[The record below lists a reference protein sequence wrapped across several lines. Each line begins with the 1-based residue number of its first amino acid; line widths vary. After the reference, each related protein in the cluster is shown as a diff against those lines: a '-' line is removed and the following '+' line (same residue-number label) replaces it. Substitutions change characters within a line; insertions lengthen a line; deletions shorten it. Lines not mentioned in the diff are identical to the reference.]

1 MTEPSAWRF
10 TILGYPVGLG
20 APGWL
25 LLGLVSVLV
34 AAVAAY
40 AALRRPAGVRRLLG
54 ARLGDSLAPGVVV
67 GRQVVRAAST
77 GLSLLLFS
85 IALSQPQC
93 GSRAELTR
101 KRGIDVVVALDAS
114 KSMRARDVLP
124 SRLERAK
131 LELSTLLDELKGDR
145 VAIVAFAGDAFVQC
159 PLTSDYAA
167 AKLFLRAID
176 PDQMQEGGTNIGAA
190 LATAQRVLEGADRG
204 AKDRVVV
211 LLSDGEDLS
220 GEVGEAT
227 DALKSSGIKVFT
239 VGIGSTTGEPIPVLD
254 KQGDRTGYLKDPATG
269 QTVLSR
275 LDEAGLEAIAQA
287 TGGEYFHRTGAVA
300 VPEVAARIDRLQKSE
315 LESRI
320 TVRYDERFQSFL
332 LPGLLVLV
340 AGMVAGSTWR
350 RRGSGAALGTGLLL
364 LAAPAQA
371 LGPFE
376 ANPPSVERGLKAYD
390 EGRFDDALREFK
402 AAEKEAPGNPAL
414 EYNRGNALYRL
425 GRYDEAREAYRRASE
440 SAGPS
445 LKERDLYNMGNALAQ
460 LGDTKGAIGAYRKAL
475 VLEPQDEAARHNLE
489 VLLRKLPP
497 PKSQSGDGGTDGG
510 SSDGGSRD
518 GGSDGGQGD
527 GGQGDAGQG
536 DGGQSGDG
544 GQRGDGGSQG
554 GADGG
559 QTDGGSRAEQRQG
572 AEQQDGG
579 MDAGQRPDLPDAGMP
594 EQDMLRDGG
603 VGRTGGFDRSDAER
617 LLDAMRQNERN
628 LQLWRFQQKKRQRKP
643 DEKDW

>member
-1 MTEPSAWRF
+1 VTEPSAWRF
-10 TILGYPVGLG
+10 TVLGYPVGLG
-20 APGWL
+20 APEWL
-25 LLGLVSVLV
+25 VLGLVALAVGAI
-34 AAVAAY
+34 AAFG
-40 AALRRPAGVRRLLG
+40 ALRRRSRVRGLLG
-54 ARLGDSLAPGVVV
+54 ERLGDSLAPGIEV

-77 GLSLLLFS
+77 ALSLLLFS
-85 IALSQPQC
+85 LALSQPQC

-190 LATAQRVLEGADRG
+190 LATAQKVLEGADRG

-227 DALKSSGIKVFT
+227 DALKSAGIKVFT
-239 VGIGSTTGEPIPVLD
+239 IGIGSTTGEPIPVLD
-254 KQGDRTGYLKDPATG
+254 KQGDRTGYLKDPSTG

-275 LDEAGLEAIAQA
+275 LDEAGLESIAQA
-287 TGGEYFHRTGAVA
+287 TGGDYFHRTGAVA

-332 LPGLLVLV
+332 LPGLLLLV
-340 AGMVAGSTWR
+340 VGMAAGSTWR
-350 RRGSGAALGTGLLL
+350 RRGSGPALGVVLL
-364 LAAPAQA
+364 LAAPAHA

-376 ANPPSVERGLKAYD
+376 ANPPAVDRGLKAYD
-390 EGRFDDALREFK
+390 EGRFEDALREFK
-402 AAEKEAPGNPAL
+402 AAEQDAPGNPAL

-425 GRYDEAREAYRRASE
+425 GRYDEAREAYRRAAE
-440 SAGPS
+440 SAVPS

-475 VLEPQDEAARHNLE
+475 VIEPRDEAARHNLE

-497 PKSQSGDGGTDGG
+497 PKSQASDGGTDGG
-510 SSDGGSRD
+510 RPDGGPQD

-527 GGQGDAGQG
+527 GGQGDGGQG

-544 GQRGDGGSQG
+544 GQRDGGGSRGGADAGQGDGGSQ
-554 GADGG
+554 
-559 QTDGGSRAEQRQG
+559 AEQRQG
-572 AEQQDGG
+572 AQQDGG
-579 MDAGQRPDLPDAGMP
+579 MDAGQRPELPDGGMP
-594 EQDMLRDGG
+594 EQEVLRDGG
-603 VGRTGGFDRSDAER
+603 VGRTGGFDRNEAER

-643 DEKDW
+643 DGKDW

>member
-1 MTEPSAWRF
+1 VTPGAWRF
-10 TILGYPVGLG
+10 TVLGYPVGLG
-20 APGWL
+20 APEWL
-25 LLGLVSVLV
+25 LLGLLALLV
-34 AAVAAY
+34 GAVAAG
-40 AALRRPAGVRRLLG
+40 AALRRRARVRVLLG
-54 ARLGDSLAPGVVV
+54 ERLGDSLAPGVEVARPV
-67 GRQVVRAAST
+67 LRAGST
-77 GLSLLLFS
+77 ALSLLLFS
-85 IALSQPQC
+85 MAMSQPQC
-93 GSRAELTR
+93 GSRAELTKR
-101 KRGIDVVVALDAS
+101 RGIDVVVALDAS

-190 LATAQRVLEGADRG
+190 LLTAQRVLEGADRG

-220 GEVGEAT
+220 GEVSEAT
-227 DALKSSGIKVFT
+227 DALKNAGIKVYT
-239 VGIGSTTGEPIPVLD
+239 VGIGSAGGEPIPVFD
-254 KQGDRTGYLKDPATG
+254 KQGDRTGYLKDPSTG

-287 TGGEYFHRTGAVA
+287 TGGEYFHRTGEVA
-300 VPEVAARIDRLQKSE
+300 VPEVAARIDRLQKTE

-320 TVRYDERFQSFL
+320 TIRYDERFQAFL
-332 LPGLLVLV
+332 LPGLGLLVLAMLV
-340 AGMVAGSTWR
+340 APPWR
-350 RRGSGAALGTGLLL
+350 RRGAGPAVGAGLLL

-376 ANPPSVERGLKAYD
+376 ANPPGVERGLNAYD
-390 EGRFDDALREFK
+390 EGRFEDALRAFQD
-402 AAEKEAPGNPAL
+402 AEREAPGNPAL

-425 GRYDEAREAYRRASE
+425 GRYAESREAYRRAADT
-440 SAGPS
+440 AGTS

-460 LGDTKGAIGAYRKAL
+460 LGDTDGAIGAYRKAL
-475 VLEPQDEAARHNLE
+475 VLEPRDEAARHNLE
-489 VLLRKLPP
+489 VLLRKIPP
-497 PKSQSGDGGTDGG
+497 PKSQSSDGGTDGG
-510 SSDGGSRD
+510 RPDAGSRD

-527 GGQGDAGQG
+527 GGQTGDGGTQRGDAGTRGGG
-536 DGGQSGDG
+536 DGGQ
-544 GQRGDGGSQG
+544 
-554 GADGG
+554 A
-559 QTDGGSRAEQRQG
+559 DGGSRAEQRQG
-572 AEQQDGG
+572 GEQ
-579 MDAGQRPDLPDAGMP
+579 DAGSRPDQPDAGAP
-594 EQDMLRDGG
+594 EPEPLRDGG
-603 VGRTGGFDRSDAER
+603 VGRAGGFDRSEAER

>member
-1 MTEPSAWRF
+1 MTADAWRF
-10 TILGYPVGLG
+10 TVLGYPVGLG
-20 APGWL
+20 APEWL
-25 LLGLVSVLV
+25 LLGIV
-34 AAVAAY
+34 AVVVGALAAG
-40 AALRRPAGVRRLLG
+40 AALRRRARVRSLLG
-54 ARLGDSLAPGVVV
+54 ERLGESLAPGVETA
-67 GRQVVRAAST
+67 RPVVRATST

-85 IALSQPQC
+85 VAMSQPQC
-93 GSRAELTR
+93 GSRAELTKR
-101 KRGIDVVVALDAS
+101 RGIDVVVALDAS

-190 LATAQRVLEGADRG
+190 LLTSEKVLEGADRG

-220 GEVGEAT
+220 GEVSEAT
-227 DALKSSGIKVFT
+227 DALKSAGIKVYT
-239 VGIGSTTGEPIPVLD
+239 IGIGSAGGEPIPVFD
-254 KQGDRTGYLKDPATG
+254 KQGERTGYMKDPSTG

-275 LDEAGLEAIAQA
+275 LDEAGLESIAQA
-287 TGGEYFHRTGAVA
+287 TGGEYFHRTGGVA
-300 VPEVAARIDRLQKSE
+300 VPEVAARIDRLQKTE

-320 TVRYDERFQSFL
+320 TIRYDERFQAFL
-332 LPGLLVLV
+332 LPGLALLVLGMLV
-340 AGMVAGSTWR
+340 APPWR
-350 RRGSGAALGTGLLL
+350 RRGAGPMLGAGLVLL
-364 LAAPAQA
+364 LAGPARA

-376 ANPPSVERGLKAYD
+376 ANPPGVERGLKAYD
-390 EGRFDDALREFK
+390 EGHFEDALK
-402 AAEKEAPGNPAL
+402 AFQDAEREAPGNPAL

-425 GRYDEAREAYRRASE
+425 GRFDEARESYRRAAD
-440 SAGPS
+440 SAGTS
-445 LKERDLYNMGNALAQ
+445 LKERDLYNMGNALAS
-460 LGDTKGAIGAYRKAL
+460 LGDTQGAIGAYRKAL

-489 VLLRKLPP
+489 VLLRKIPP
-497 PKSQSGDGGTDGG
+497 PKSQSSDGGTDGG
-510 SSDGGSRD
+510 NPDAGQRD

-527 GGQGDAGQG
+527 GGQ
-536 DGGQSGDG
+536 SGDG
-544 GQRGDGGSQG
+544 GTQRGDAGTRG
-554 GADGG
+554 GADAG
-559 QTDGGSRAEQRQG
+559 QTDGGSQAQQRTG
-572 AEQQDGG
+572 AEQDGG
-579 MDAGQRPDLPDAGMP
+579 MDGGSRPEEPDAGAPEP
-594 EQDMLRDGG
+594 EQLRDGG
-603 VGRTGGFDRSDAER
+603 VGRAGGFDKSEAER

>member
-1 MTEPSAWRF
+1 MSAPTAWHL
-10 TILGYPVGLG
+10 TVLGYPVGLG
-20 APGWL
+20 APEWL
-25 LLGLVSVLV
+25 LLGLVALV
-34 AAVAAY
+34 VGGLAAAAAV
-40 AALRRPAGVRRLLG
+40 RRRARVRRLLG
-54 ARLGDSLAPGVVV
+54 ERLGDSLAPGVEVA
-67 GRQVVRAAST
+67 RPVVRALST

-85 IALSQPQC
+85 LALAQPQC

-167 AKLFLRAID
+167 AKLFLKAID
-176 PDQMQEGGTNIGAA
+176 PEQMQEGGTNIGAA
-190 LATAQRVLEGADRG
+190 LLTALRVLEGADRG

-220 GEVGEAT
+220 GEVGEAIE
-227 DALKSSGIKVFT
+227 ALKAAGIKVFT

-254 KQGDRTGYLKDPATG
+254 KQGERAGYMKDPTTG
-269 QTVLSR
+269 QTVLSK
-275 LDEAGLEAIAQA
+275 LDEAGLESIAQA
-287 TGGEYFHRTGAVA
+287 TGGEYFHRSGAVA
-300 VPEVAARIDRLQKSE
+300 VPEVAARIDRLQKTE

-320 TVRYDERFQSFL
+320 TIRYDERFQAFL
-332 LPGLLVLV
+332 LPGLVLLVLAML
-340 AGMVAGSTWR
+340 AGAPWR
-350 RRGSGAALGTGLLL
+350 RRGTGGLLGAALLL
-364 LAAPAQA
+364 LAPPARA

-376 ANPPSVERGLKAYD
+376 ANPPGVERGLKAYD
-390 EGRFDDALREFK
+390 DGRFEDALRAFT
-402 AAEKEAPGNPAL
+402 AAEQEAPGHPAL

-425 GRYDEAREAYRRASE
+425 GRYDEAREAYRRAAE
-440 SAGPS
+440 AAGTS

-460 LGDTKGAIGAYRKAL
+460 LGDTQGAITAYRKAL
-475 VLEPQDEAARHNLE
+475 VLEPRDEAARHNLE
-489 VLLRKLPP
+489 VLLRKIPP

-510 SSDGGSRD
+510 RPDGGPQD

-527 GGQGDAGQG
+527 GGQSGDGGTQRGDAGTRGGG
-536 DGGQSGDG
+536 DGGQ
-544 GQRGDGGSQG
+544 
-554 GADGG
+554 A
-559 QTDGGSRAEQRQG
+559 DGGSRAEQQRARG
-572 AEQQDGG
+572 GGQDGG
-579 MDAGQRPDLPDAGMP
+579 PDAGQRPEEPDGGAP
-594 EQDMLRDGG
+594 EPEALRDGG
-603 VGRTGGFDRSDAER
+603 VGRAGGFDRSEAER

-643 DEKDW
+643 NEKDW

>member
-1 MTEPSAWRF
+1 M
-10 TILGYPVGLG
+10 LGYPVGLG
-20 APGWL
+20 APEWL
-25 LLGLVSVLV
+25 LLGLVALAVG
-34 AAVAAY
+34 AVAAF
-40 AALRRPAGVRRLLG
+40 AAFRRRSQVRRLLG
-54 ARLGDSLAPGVVV
+54 ERLGDSLAPGVEV
-67 GRQVVRAAST
+67 GRPVVRAAST
-77 GLSLLLFS
+77 ALSLLLFS
-85 IALSQPQC
+85 LALSQPQC
-93 GSRAELTR
+93 GSRAELTK

-190 LATAQRVLEGADRG
+190 LATAQKVLEGADRG

-227 DALKSSGIKVFT
+227 EALKSSGIKVFT

-254 KQGDRTGYLKDPATG
+254 KQGDRTGYLKDPGTG

-300 VPEVAARIDRLQKSE
+300 VPEVAARIDRLQKTE

-332 LPGLLVLV
+332 LPGLLLLV
-340 AGMVAGSTWR
+340 VAMAAGSTWR
-350 RRGSGAALGTGLLL
+350 RRGSGAALGVALL
-364 LAAPAQA
+364 LAAPARA

-376 ANPPSVERGLKAYD
+376 ANPPSVDRGLRAYD
-390 EGRFDDALREFK
+390 EGRFEDALREFK
-402 AAEKEAPGNPAL
+402 AAEQDAPGNPAL

-425 GRYDEAREAYRRASE
+425 GRYDEAREAYRRAAD
-440 SAGPS
+440 SAAPS

-460 LGDTKGAIGAYRKAL
+460 LGDTQGAIGAYRKAL
-475 VLEPQDEAARHNLE
+475 VLEPRDEAARHNLE

-497 PKSQSGDGGTDGG
+497 PKSQAGDGGTDGG
-510 SSDGGSRD
+510 RPDGGPQD

-527 GGQGDAGQG
+527 GGQGDGGQS

-544 GQRGDGGSQG
+544 GTQRSDAGSRG
-554 GADGG
+554 GADAG
-559 QTDGGSRAEQRQG
+559 QGDGGSRAEQRRAG
-572 AEQQDGG
+572 EAEDGG
-579 MDAGQRPDLPDAGMP
+579 MDAGQRPQLPDAGMP
-594 EQDMLRDGG
+594 EPEVLRDGG
-603 VGRTGGFDRSDAER
+603 VGRAGGFDRNEAER

>member
-1 MTEPSAWRF
+1 MTGGAWRF
-10 TILGYPVGLG
+10 TVLGYPVGLG
-20 APGWL
+20 APEWL
-25 LLGLVSVLV
+25 LLALLAGVIG
-34 AAVAAY
+34 AVAAW
-40 AALRRPAGVRRLLG
+40 AALRRRARVRTLLG
-54 ARLGDSLAPGVVV
+54 ERLGDSLAPGVEVTRPV
-67 GRQVVRAAST
+67 LRALST
-77 GLSLLLFS
+77 ALSLLLFS
-85 IALSQPQC
+85 LALGQPQC
-93 GSRAELTR
+93 GSRAELSK

-176 PDQMQEGGTNIGAA
+176 PEQMQEGGTNIGAA
-190 LATAQRVLEGADRG
+190 LTTAQRVLEGADRG

-220 GEVGEAT
+220 GEVNEAT
-227 DALKSSGIKVFT
+227 EALHASGIKVFT
-239 VGIGSTTGEPIPVLD
+239 VGIGSAGGEPIPVLD
-254 KQGDRTGYLKDPATG
+254 KQGDRTGYLKDPVTG

-287 TGGEYFHRTGAVA
+287 TGGEYFHRAGAVA
-300 VPEVAARIDRLQKSE
+300 VPEVASRIDRLQKTE

-320 TVRYDERFQSFL
+320 TVRYDERFQVFL
-332 LPGLLVLV
+332 LPGLVLLVL
-340 AGMVAGSTWR
+340 GMVVGAPLR
-350 RRGSGAALGTGLLL
+350 RRRSAGAGALGASLLL
-364 LAAPAQA
+364 LASPAQA

-376 ANPPSVERGLKAYD
+376 ANPPGVDRGLKAY
-390 EGRFDDALREFK
+390 EQGRFEDALREFR
-402 AAEKEAPGNPAL
+402 AAEQEAPGHPAL

-425 GRYDEAREAYRRASE
+425 GRYDEAREAYRRAADA
-440 SAGPS
+440 AGPS

-460 LGDTKGAIGAYRKAL
+460 LGDTQGAISAYRKAL
-475 VLEPQDEAARHNLE
+475 VLEPRDEAARHNLE
-489 VLLRKLPP
+489 VLLRKIPP

-510 SSDGGSRD
+510 RPDGGPQ
-518 GGSDGGQGD
+518 DGGQD
-527 GGQGDAGQG
+527 GGQ
-536 DGGQSGDG
+536 GDG
-544 GQRGDGGSQG
+544 GQRGDGGTQRGDG
-554 GADGG
+554 GSRGGPDGG
-559 QTDGGSRAEQRQG
+559 QADGGSRAEQRK
-572 AEQQDGG
+572 AEDGEQDGG
-579 MDAGQRPDLPDAGMP
+579 MDAGSRPDEPDAGPP
-594 EQDMLRDGG
+594 EPELLRDGG
-603 VGRTGGFDRSDAER
+603 VGRAGGFDRSEAER

>member
-1 MTEPSAWRF
+1 MTGETAWHF

-20 APGWL
+20 APEWL
-25 LLGLVSVLV
+25 LLGLVAFAVGAI
-34 AAVAAY
+34 AAW
-40 AALRRPAGVRRLLG
+40 AALRRRSAVRRLLG
-54 ARLGDSLAPGVVV
+54 DRLGDSLAPGVETA
-67 GRQVVRAAST
+67 RPVVRATFT
-77 GLSLLLFS
+77 GISLLLFS
-85 IALSQPQC
+85 IAMSQPQC
-93 GSRAELTR
+93 GSRAELTK

-190 LATAQRVLEGADRG
+190 LMTAQKVLEGADRG

-220 GEVGEAT
+220 GEVGEASE
-227 DALKSSGIKVFT
+227 ALKAAGIKVFT
-239 VGIGSTTGEPIPVLD
+239 IGIGNAGGEPIPVFD
-254 KQGDRTGYLKDPATG
+254 KQGDRTGYMKDPSTG

-275 LDEAGLEAIAQA
+275 LDEASLEAIAQA
-287 TGGEYFHRTGAVA
+287 TGGEYFHRSGAVA

-320 TVRYDERFQSFL
+320 TVRYDERFQYFL
-332 LPGLLVLV
+332 LPGLVLLLLGML
-340 AGMVAGSTWR
+340 AGAPGR
-350 RRGSGAALGTGLLL
+350 RRGGGAALGIGLVL
-364 LAAPAQA
+364 LAAPARA

-376 ANPPSVERGLKAYD
+376 ANPPGVERGMKAYD
-390 EGRFDDALREFK
+390 EGRFADALREFT
-402 AAEKEAPGNPAL
+402 AAEQEAPGHPAL

-425 GRYDEAREAYRRASE
+425 GRYDEAREAYKRASE
-440 SAGPS
+440 AAGPG

-460 LGDTKGAIGAYRKAL
+460 LGDTKAAIGAYRKAL
-475 VLEPQDEAARHNLE
+475 VLEPQDEQARHNLE
-489 VLLRKLPP
+489 VLLRKIPP
-497 PKSQSGDGGTDGG
+497 PKSQQSSDGGTDAGRR
-510 SSDGGSRD
+510 DGGAQD

-527 GGQGDAGQG
+527 GGQ
-536 DGGQSGDG
+536 SGDG
-544 GQRGDGGSQG
+544 GTQRGDAGSQQ

-559 QTDGGSRAEQRQG
+559 QADGGSKGEQQQKQG
-572 AEQQDGG
+572 AE
-579 MDAGQRPDLPDAGMP
+579 DAGQRPDIPDAGTSEP
-594 EQDMLRDGG
+594 ELLRDGG
-603 VGRTGGFDRSDAER
+603 VGKTGGFDKNEAER

>member
-1 MTEPSAWRF
+1 VTGSTGWRF
-10 TILGYPVGLG
+10 TVLGYPVGLG
-20 APGWL
+20 APEWL
-25 LLGLVSVLV
+25 LLGLLALV
-34 AAVAAY
+34 VGAVAVF
-40 AALRRPAGVRRLLG
+40 AASRRRARVRRLLG
-54 ARLGDSLAPGVVV
+54 ERLGDSLTPGVEVA
-67 GRQVVRAAST
+67 RPVVRAVST

-85 IALSQPQC
+85 LALAQPQC
-93 GSRAELTR
+93 GSRAELTK

-176 PDQMQEGGTNIGAA
+176 PEQMQEGGTNIGAA
-190 LATAQRVLEGADRG
+190 LTTAQRVLEGADRG

-227 DALKSSGIKVFT
+227 EALKAVGIKVFT
-239 VGIGSTTGEPIPVLD
+239 VGIGSAGGEPIPVLD
-254 KQGDRTGYLKDPATG
+254 KQGDRVGYMKDPTTG
-269 QTVLSR
+269 QTVLSK
-275 LDEAGLEAIAQA
+275 LDEAGLESIAQA
-287 TGGEYFHRTGAVA
+287 TGGEYFHRTSAVA
-300 VPEVAARIDRLQKSE
+300 VPEVAARIDRLQKTE

-332 LPGLLVLV
+332 LPGVLLLVL
-340 AGMVAGSTWR
+340 GMLVGAPWR
-350 RRGSGAALGTGLLL
+350 RRGAAGLLGAGLLL
-364 LAAPAQA
+364 LAEPARA

-376 ANPPSVERGLKAYD
+376 ANPPGVERGLKAYD
-390 EGRFDDALREFK
+390 DRRFEDALRDFT
-402 AAEKEAPGNPAL
+402 AAEQEAPGNPAL

-425 GRYDEAREAYRRASE
+425 GRYDEAREAYRRAADA
-440 SAGPS
+440 AGPS

-460 LGDTKGAIGAYRKAL
+460 LGDTPGAIGAYRKAL
-475 VLEPQDEAARHNLE
+475 VLEPRDEAARHNLE
-489 VLLRKLPP
+489 VLLRKIPP

-510 SSDGGSRD
+510 RPDGGPRD

-527 GGQGDAGQG
+527 GGQSGDAGTRGGADAGQG
-536 DGGQSGDG
+536 DGG
-544 GQRGDGGSQG
+544 
-554 GADGG
+554 
-559 QTDGGSRAEQRQG
+559 SRAEQQRSAG
-572 AEQQDGG
+572 AEQDGG
-579 MDAGQRPDLPDAGMP
+579 LDAGQRPDAGAP
-594 EQDMLRDGG
+594 EPELLRDGG
-603 VGRTGGFDRSDAER
+603 TGRAGGFDRSEAER

>member
-1 MTEPSAWRF
+1 VTPDAWRF
-10 TILGYPVGLG
+10 TVLGYPVGLG
-20 APGWL
+20 APEWL
-25 LLGLVSVLV
+25 LLGLVAVVVGAL
-34 AAVAAY
+34 AAG
-40 AALRRPAGVRRLLG
+40 AALRRGARVRTLLG
-54 ARLGDSLAPGVVV
+54 ERLGDSLAPGVEMA
-67 GRQVVRAAST
+67 RPVVRAAST

-85 IALSQPQC
+85 VAMSQPQC
-93 GSRAELTR
+93 GSRAELTKR
-101 KRGIDVVVALDAS
+101 RGIDVVVALDAS

-190 LATAQRVLEGADRG
+190 LVTSERVLEGADRG

-220 GEVGEAT
+220 GEVNEAI
-227 DALKSSGIKVFT
+227 DALKNAGIKVYT
-239 VGIGSTTGEPIPVLD
+239 IGIGSAGGEPIPVLD
-254 KQGDRTGYLKDPATG
+254 KQGERTGYLKDPSTG

-287 TGGEYFHRTGAVA
+287 TGGEYFHRTGGVA
-300 VPEVAARIDRLQKSE
+300 VPEVAARIDRLQKTE

-320 TVRYDERFQSFL
+320 TIRYDERFQAFL
-332 LPGLLVLV
+332 LPGLGLLVLGMLV
-340 AGMVAGSTWR
+340 APPWR
-350 RRGSGAALGTGLLL
+350 RRGAGPAVGAGLLL
-364 LAAPAQA
+364 LAGPARA

-376 ANPPSVERGLKAYD
+376 ANPPGVERGLKAYD
-390 EGRFDDALREFK
+390 EGRFEDALRAFQD
-402 AAEKEAPGNPAL
+402 AEREAPGNPAL

-425 GRYDEAREAYRRASE
+425 GRYDEARESYRRAAD
-440 SAGPS
+440 SAATS

-460 LGDTKGAIGAYRKAL
+460 LGDTQAAIGAYRKAL
-475 VLEPQDEAARHNLE
+475 VLEPRDEAARHNLE
-489 VLLRKLPP
+489 VLLRKIPP
-497 PKSQSGDGGTDGG
+497 PKSQSSDGGTDGG
-510 SSDGGSRD
+510 SPDAGQRD

-527 GGQGDAGQG
+527 GGQ
-536 DGGQSGDG
+536 SGDG
-544 GQRGDGGSQG
+544 GTQRGDAGTRG

-559 QTDGGSRAEQRQG
+559 QADGGSQAQQRTG
-572 AEQQDGG
+572 PEQDGG
-579 MDAGQRPDLPDAGMP
+579 MDGGSRPDEPDAGAP
-594 EQDMLRDGG
+594 EPEPLRDGG
-603 VGRTGGFDRSDAER
+603 VGRAGGFDRSEAER

-643 DEKDW
+643 NEKDW

>member
-1 MTEPSAWRF
+1 MSGTAWRF
-10 TILGYPVGLG
+10 TVLGYPVGLG
-20 APGWL
+20 APEWL
-25 LLGLVSVLV
+25 LLGLVALAVG
-34 AAVAAY
+34 AVAAA
-40 AALRRPAGVRRLLG
+40 AALRRRARVRRLLG
-54 ARLGDSLAPGVVV
+54 ERLGDSLAPGVEAA
-67 GRQVVRAAST
+67 RPVVRAAST
-77 GLSLLLFS
+77 GLSLLLF
-85 IALSQPQC
+85 ALALGQPQC
-93 GSRAELTR
+93 GSRAELTKR
-101 KRGIDVVVALDAS
+101 RGIDVVVALDAS
-114 KSMRARDVLP
+114 RSMRARDVLP

-190 LATAQRVLEGADRG
+190 LMTAQRVLEGADRG

-227 DALKSSGIKVFT
+227 EALKSAGIKVFA
-239 VGIGSTTGEPIPVLD
+239 VGIGSAGGEPIPLLD
-254 KQGDRTGYLKDPATG
+254 KQGDRTGYLKDPTTG

-275 LDEAGLEAIAQA
+275 LDEAGLEGIAQA

-300 VPEVAARIDRLQKSE
+300 VPEVAARIDRLQKTE

-320 TVRYDERFQSFL
+320 TVRYDERFQAFL
-332 LPGLLVLV
+332 LPGLVLLVLGML
-340 AGMVAGSTWR
+340 AGAPWR
-350 RRGSGAALGTGLLL
+350 RRGSTAALGAGLLL
-364 LAAPAQA
+364 LAAPARA

-376 ANPPSVERGLKAYD
+376 ANPPGVERGLKAYD
-390 EGRFDDALREFK
+390 QGRFEDALREFR
-402 AAEKEAPGNPAL
+402 AAEQEAPGNPAL

-425 GRYDEAREAYRRASE
+425 GRYDEAREAYRRAADA
-440 SAGPS
+440 AGPS

-460 LGDTKGAIGAYRKAL
+460 LGDTQGAIGAYRKAL
-475 VLEPQDEAARHNLE
+475 LLEPRDEAARHNLE

-510 SSDGGSRD
+510 RPDGGPQD

-527 GGQGDAGQG
+527 GGQPGDGGTQRGDAGT
-536 DGGQSGDG
+536 
-544 GQRGDGGSQG
+544 RG

-559 QTDGGSRAEQRQG
+559 PADGGSRAEQQRSQE
-572 AEQQDGG
+572 AEQDGG
-579 MDAGQRPDLPDAGMP
+579 TDGGSRPDEPDAGPP
-594 EQDMLRDGG
+594 EPDLLRDAGT
-603 VGRTGGFDRSDAER
+603 GRAGGFDRSEAER

>member
-1 MTEPSAWRF
+1 MTATAWHF
-10 TILGYPVGLG
+10 TVLGYPVGLG
-20 APGWL
+20 APESL
-25 LLGLVSVLV
+25 LLGLLGLGVGAVAV
-34 AAVAAY
+34 FAAV
-40 AALRRPAGVRRLLG
+40 RRRVRVRRLLG
-54 ARLGDSLAPGVVV
+54 ERLGESLAPGVEV
-67 GRQVVRAAST
+67 GRPVVRGVST
-77 GLSLLLFS
+77 TLALLLFS
-85 IALSQPQC
+85 LALSQPQC
-93 GSRAELTR
+93 GSRAELTK

-227 DALKSSGIKVFT
+227 DALKAAGIKVFA

-254 KQGDRTGYLKDPATG
+254 KQGDRTGYMKDPATG

-275 LDEAGLEAIAQA
+275 LDEAGLESIAQG
-287 TGGEYFHRTGAVA
+287 TGGDYFHRTGAVA
-300 VPEVAARIDRLQKSE
+300 VPEVAARIDRLQKTE

-320 TVRYDERFQSFL
+320 TVRYDERFQAFL
-332 LPGLLVLV
+332 LPGLALLVL
-340 AGMVAGSTWR
+340 GMVVGAPWR
-350 RRGSGAALGTGLLL
+350 RRGGSGLLGAGVLL
-364 LAAPAQA
+364 LALPAQA

-376 ANPPSVERGLKAYD
+376 ANPPGVERGLKAYD
-390 EGRFDDALREFK
+390 DGRFEGALREFT
-402 AAEKEAPGNPAL
+402 AAEQEAPGHPAL

-425 GRYDEAREAYRRASE
+425 GRFDEAREAYRRAADT
-440 SAGPS
+440 AGPS
-445 LKERDLYNMGNALAQ
+445 LKERDLYNLGNALAQ
-460 LGDTKGAIGAYRKAL
+460 LGDTKGAITAYRKAL
-475 VLEPQDEAARHNLE
+475 VLEPRDEAARHNLE

-510 SSDGGSRD
+510 RPDGGPQD

-527 GGQGDAGQG
+527 GGQ
-536 DGGQSGDG
+536 SGDG
-544 GQRGDGGSQG
+544 GTQRGDGGQ
-554 GADGG
+554 A
-559 QTDGGSRAEQRQG
+559 DGGSRAEQRQG
-572 AEQQDGG
+572 AEQDGG
-579 MDAGQRPDLPDAGMP
+579 MDAGQRPDEPDAGTP
-594 EQDMLRDGG
+594 EPERLRDGG
-603 VGRTGGFDRSDAER
+603 VGRAGGFDRSEAER